1 MGASRCVFEHVSGW
15 AVVKQHRIQEDEM
28 EKRMESER
36 LHVKLDE
43 TGRLV
48 ESSYLPL
55 LESRIEPVPTPITA
69 GAAPMTAS
77 FKINE
82 EGFIFDASPENLNGH
97 KVILHGRS
105 SSPLGRT
112 DAVSPKCT
120 WVPDG
125 KGGWT
130 CV

>member
-1 MGASRCVFEHVSGW
+1 
-15 AVVKQHRIQEDEM
+15 M
-28 EKRMESER
+28 EKKIESER
-36 LHVKLDE
+36 LHVTIDE

-55 LESRIEPVPTPITA
+55 VDSRIEPVPTPITA
-69 GAAPMTAS
+69 GTSPISAS

-82 EGFIFDASPENLNGH
+82 QGLIFDASPENLNGH
-97 KVILHGRS
+97 RVILHGRS
-105 SSPLGRT
+105 SPPLGRT
-112 DAVSPKCT
+112 DTVTPKCT

-130 CV
+130 CT